1 MACGKALNKQR
12 VLNVGSTKALLLR
25 FSLAAHLPV
34 QDVARNAQVENFH
47 TKEKALVETKNDS
60 NLVGGGGGEARRAHP
75 MILQKIVDGWA
86 TWKVTLTLWISLH
99 GTSHFALGSVSSL
112 NNPLNSEMGF
122 LWKYEGEVLKI
133 ILIIRGYNL
142 NNFTLDMKISQ

>member
-1 MACGKALNKQR
+1 
-12 VLNVGSTKALLLR
+12 VLNVGSTKVLLLL

-34 QDVARNAQVENFH
+34 QYVAVDAQVENFH
-47 TKEKALVETKNDS
+47 NKEKALVETR
-60 NLVGGGGGEARRAHP
+60 NLVGGGGPKSPPNTHP
-75 MILQKIVDGWA
+75 NIVDGWA

-99 GTSHFALGSVSSL
+99 GTSYFALGSVSSL

-122 LWKYEGEVLKI
+122 WWKYEGEVLKT

-142 NNFTLDMKISQ
+142 NNFSLDMTISQ

>member
-34 QDVARNAQVENFH
+34 QDVAKNAQVENFH

-60 NLVGGGGGEARRAHP
+60 NLVGGGGGGSPKSPPQDPPENSGWVGYMESDPYALD
-75 MILQKIVDGWA
+75 ILAW
-86 TWKVTLTLWISLH
+86 
-99 GTSHFALGSVSSL
+99 
-112 NNPLNSEMGF
+112 N
-122 LWKYEGEVLKI
+122 I
-133 ILIIRGYNL
+133 ILCPRVSFVI
-142 NNFTLDMKISQ
+142 K